1 MADSST
7 QAPPIPGTFCWNE
20 LMTDNVE
27 AAKKFYTELFGW
39 GTDQMDMGPGG
50 TYTMFKAQDQ
60 MAGGLMPLPE
70 EAKSHGAKPTWMAY
84 ITVADVDAS
93 TKKAES
99 LWATVC
105 TGPQEI
111 PNMGRFS
118 IITDPTGATVGL
130 FQKT

>member
-1 MADSST
+1 MAET
-7 QAPPIPGTFCWNE
+7 EAPPQIGTICWSE
-20 LMTDNVE
+20 VLTPD
-27 AAKKFYTELFGW
+27 AGKATAFYTSLFGW
-39 GTDQMDMGPGG
+39 KTEQMDMGPGG

-60 MAGGLMPLPE
+60 MAGGLMALPE

-99 LWATVC
+99 LGAKVC

-130 FQKT
+130 YQKT